1 MKREVVCLNRKI
13 ELREVEDGRRYVPD
27 GSLIDFCN
35 RKTGEHEYFKCK
47 RSKNIGN
54 LIKIEKDEFISLS
67 SNEPV
72 ETPSSSIDEL
82 ERFHSVMK
90 DLSTTVPTDEEAKK
104 IDEELKSSES
114 ESSYKIDAKKET
126 SKFFSTLAGKLR
138 LGVSPKKDVIVAI
151 DSIPSCN
158 LDVFNKKMAEKF
170 PSDEYNIVSMNL
182 SLRKISSKWEGLDL
196 LYNLM
201 AYCLDVD
208 MIYFTR
214 GSLYEKKWIL
224 LREIADAYGIP
235 YEIENTID

>member
-1 MKREVVCLNRKI
+1 MKREVVCLNRRI
-13 ELREVEDGRRYVPD
+13 ELREVEDGRRYVSD

-54 LIKIEKDEFISLS
+54 LIKIEKEEFTSLS
-67 SNEPV
+67 SDEADENSTSP
-72 ETPSSSIDEL
+72 IDEL

-90 DLSTTVPTDEEAKK
+90 DLSRTALTDEETKK
-104 IDEELKSSES
+104 IDEELRSSETTDS
-114 ESSYKIDAKKET
+114 VKVDTKKGT
-126 SKFFSTLAGKLR
+126 SKFLSTIAGKF
-138 LGVSPKKDVIVAI
+138 GIGTNQKKEIIIAVE
-151 DSIPSCN
+151 SNPSRN
-158 LDVFNKKMAEKF
+158 LYELNKKLSEKF
-170 PSDEYNIVSMNL
+170 PNNEYNVVSMNL
-182 SLRKISSKWEGLDL
+182 SVRNISTKWEGLDL

-201 AYCLDVD
+201 NYCFDAD

-235 YEIENTID
+235 YEIENTIN